1 MKTLY
6 KDVEKS
12 QEPFKTKAYLALQGY
27 DLDIYDRIDELLDNT
42 RERYGVDL
50 QNLNLIVDLKNGWIM
65 NRKTGSVQ
73 SIDCVDRLKE
83 VDISDWN
90 E

>member
-1 MKTLY
+1 MKARY

-12 QEPFKTKAYLALQGY
+12 QAPFNTKAYLALQGY

-50 QNLNLIVDLKNGWIM
+50 QINDMIIDLDNGWILH
-65 NRKTGSVQ
+65 RKTGEVSP
-73 SIDCVDRLKE
+73 INCVGRLEE